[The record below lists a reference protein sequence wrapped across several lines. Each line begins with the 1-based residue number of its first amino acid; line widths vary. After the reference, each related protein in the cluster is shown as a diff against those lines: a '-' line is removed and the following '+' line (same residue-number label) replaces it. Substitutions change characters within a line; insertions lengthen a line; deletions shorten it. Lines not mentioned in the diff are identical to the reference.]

1 MLGLASVLT
10 DQGME
15 GITAFVPPAAPR
27 PPKPQPAAAE
37 SQAQDA
43 GEGPLSRITRQ
54 TWVIIG
60 VVAALLVTVLLGYGL
75 VRLLSDDAP
84 APRAASP
91 GQSKSAPTRSGAVE
105 EVPSA
110 APAPLASVAVEAQP
124 PASSPDSPV
133 QTPPPPV
140 AAETPPVP
148 PSAPINPQPTAAARP
163 PQPASESAQA
173 IKPEWKGKVRSIG
186 QVDAQTERS
195 TMVILDAMH
204 AAQER
209 QRAASAPATT
219 PKTAPPAMPPGAS
232 HE

>member
-1 MLGLASVLT
+1 VLGLASVLT

-27 PPKPQPAAAE
+27 PPKPQPASAA
-37 SQAQDA
+37 SQTQDA

-91 GQSKSAPTRSGAVE
+91 GQSKPAPTRSGAVK

-110 APAPLASVAVEAQP
+110 APAPPASVAVDAQP
-124 PASSPDSPV
+124 PVSSPDNPV
-133 QTPPPPV
+133 QAPPPPV
-140 AAETPPVP
+140 TAETPPP
-148 PSAPINPQPTAAARP
+148 APINPKPTAAARP

-209 QRAASAPATT
+209 QRAASAPANA
-219 PKTAPPAMPPGAS
+219 PKTAPLAMPPGAS